1 MKSSAELAPAL
12 CGASKI
18 VARIAAG
25 KSFAEE
31 RLALEVVPRDS
42 ARAALVDIVHG
53 ALRRYGRVQAIA
65 RALSARGRAEP
76 ALESL
81 LWCAIYALESGRYAD
96 YTVVDQAVRACALLE
111 RWPAKGYVNAVLRAF
126 LRERESIERTI
137 AADPEARFQ
146 HPAWWI
152 DALRAAYPDQW
163 RALLETGNTRPPM
176 CLRVNRRRTSPERYA
191 QRLAS
196 AGIAARRVGDAGLI
210 LAEPLPVQR
219 LPGFAEG
226 EVSVQDAG
234 AQRAA
239 GLLQLAPGQRVL
251 DACAAPGGK
260 SAHILEFADVR
271 LTALD
276 VDARRC
282 KRIEQN
288 LQRLGLAAE
297 VGVADCMRLGD
308 WWDGAPFERVLADVP
323 CTASGVVRRH
333 PDLKWL
339 RRATDIAAFAA
350 RQASMLDALWQV
362 LAPDGKLLYVT
373 CSMFPGE
380 NEDVVSAFLAR
391 TPGARRVPLPDGA
404 PAQWFPDSERDGFF
418 HALIEKVA

>member
-1 MKSSAELAPAL
+1 MKASAELAPAL
-12 CGASKI
+12 CSASKI
-18 VARIAAG
+18 VGRVAAG

-31 RLALEVVPRDS
+31 RVALDGAARDS
-42 ARAALVDIVHG
+42 ARAALLDIVQG
-53 ALRRYGRVQAIA
+53 TLRRYGRVQAIA
-65 RALSARGRAEP
+65 RALSSRGRAQP
-76 ALESL
+76 ALEAL

-111 RWPAKGYVNAVLRAF
+111 RWSAKGYVNAVLRGL
-126 LRERESIERTI
+126 LRERKSIEETV

-152 DALRAAYPDQW
+152 EMLRAAYPEQW
-163 RALLETGNTRPPM
+163 CAVLEAGNARPPM
-176 CLRVNRRRTSPERYA
+176 CLRINRRRASIDGYIERA
-191 QRLAS
+191 AA
-196 AGIAARRVGDAGLI
+196 AGVVARRIGEAGLI
-210 LAEPLPVQR
+210 LDEPVPVER

-239 GLLQLAPGQRVL
+239 GLLQLAAGQRVL

-260 SAHILEFADVR
+260 SGHILELVDVQ
-271 LTALD
+271 LTAI
-276 VDARRC
+276 DADAARC
-282 KRIEQN
+282 QRVQQN
-288 LQRLGLAAE
+288 LSRLGLAAQ
-297 VGVADCMRLGD
+297 VRVADCVRPGE
-308 WWDGAPFERVLADVP
+308 WWDGRPFDRVLADVP
-323 CTASGVVRRH
+323 CSASGVVRRH

-339 RRATDIAAFAA
+339 RRAADVGAFAA

-380 NEDVVSAFLAR
+380 NEDVVSAFVAR

-404 PAQWFPDSERDGFF
+404 PAQWLPDSEHDGFF
-418 HALIEKVA
+418 HALIEKPA

>member
-31 RLALEVVPRDS
+31 RLALEGVPRDS

-53 ALRRYGRVQAIA
+53 TLRRYGRVQAIA

-126 LRERESIERTI
+126 LRERESIESAI

-152 DALRAAYPDQW
+152 DALCTAYPDQW
-163 RALLETGNTRPPM
+163 RALLDAGNARSPM

-191 QRLAS
+191 QLLAS
-196 AGIAARRVGDAGLI
+196 AGIAARRIGDAGLI

-260 SAHILEFADVR
+260 SAHVLELADVR

-276 VDARRC
+276 ADARRC

-288 LQRLGLAAE
+288 LERLGLAGRVRA
-297 VGVADCMRLGD
+297 ADCVRLGD

-339 RRATDIAAFAA
+339 RRATDIAAFASRQCSRRCGRCSPRMVNCCMSRA
-350 RQASMLDALWQV
+350 R
-362 LAPDGKLLYVT
+362 
-373 CSMFPGE
+373 CSQERTKTWCRHSWRARPARAACPCRTVRPRSGFRIR
-380 NEDVVSAFLAR
+380 NTTVSSTR
-391 TPGARRVPLPDGA
+391 
-404 PAQWFPDSERDGFF
+404 
-418 HALIEKVA
+418 

>member
-12 CGASKI
+12 SGASRI
-18 VARIAAG
+18 VSRIAAG

-31 RLALEVVPRDS
+31 RAALDDAARGS

-53 ALRRYGRVQAIA
+53 TLRRYGRVQALS
-65 RALSARGRAEP
+65 RALSARGHAEP

-111 RWPAKGYVNAVLRAF
+111 RWSAKGYVNAVLRAF
-126 LRERESIERTI
+126 LRERESIEKLISTE
-137 AADPEARFQ
+137 EACFQ

-152 DALRAAYPDQW
+152 EALRTAFPERW
-163 RALLETGNTRPPM
+163 RQVLEAGNARPPM
-176 CLRVNRRRTSPERYA
+176 CLRVNRQRTSVDDYVERMA
-191 QRLAS
+191 A
-196 AGIAARRVGDAGLI
+196 AGIVGRRIGGAAVILREPVPVERV
-210 LAEPLPVQR
+210 
-219 LPGFAEG
+219 PGFAEG

-239 GLLQLAPGQRVL
+239 GLLQLSAGQRVL

-260 SAHILEFADVR
+260 SAHILELADVH
-271 LTALD
+271 LTAMD
-276 VDARRC
+276 VDPDRC
-282 KRIEQN
+282 KRLEQTFE
-288 LQRLGLAAE
+288 RLGLAAQ
-297 VGVADCMRLGD
+297 VKLADCTRSRE
-308 WWDGAPFERVLADVP
+308 WWDGVPFDRVLADVP

-339 RRATDIAAFAA
+339 RRATDVSAFAV

-362 LAPDGKLLYVT
+362 LSPNGKLLYVT

-391 TPGARRVPLPDGA
+391 TPGARREPLPDGA
-404 PAQWFPDSERDGFF
+404 PAQWFPDSEHDGFF
-418 HALIEKVA
+418 HALIEKRA